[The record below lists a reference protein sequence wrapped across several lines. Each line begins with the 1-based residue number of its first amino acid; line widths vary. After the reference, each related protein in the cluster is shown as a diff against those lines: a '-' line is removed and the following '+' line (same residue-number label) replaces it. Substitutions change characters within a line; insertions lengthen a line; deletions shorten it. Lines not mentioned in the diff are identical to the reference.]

1 MRSGFL
7 FTFAGMDWMALI
19 PIAIALLLIGFFSGI
34 ELVFISANKLSIELR
49 KKQGTYGGRTWS
61 YFLETPARFIITIL
75 IITNILVVIYGLLG
89 STVLNSVWQ
98 YLSID
103 NQYII
108 IAAETLIATIVLVFF
123 QSVFKSII
131 QASGNSITSGVF
143 FSFCVK
149 IFYSLFSWLAKYFVS
164 LSEWVLK
171 YLFNVKIQNK
181 TQSFSRMDLDH
192 YVQQLNMTDSDENIE
207 MNHEIFENVLS
218 LSETRIRECLIPR
231 KEVVAVDVNST
242 IEQLKEKFIETKL
255 SKLVVYENN
264 IDNVQGY
271 IHQLDLFKN
280 PQDLRSVLL
289 PIPVIPVSMNA
300 SDLINKFTK
309 ERKSIAWVID
319 EFGGTAGIVTMEDLL
334 EEIFGDIYDE
344 YDVQEEF
351 VDKQIATNE
360 YLLSGR
366 LELDDLEE
374 KYKLNFRKTEETETL
389 SGYII
394 NLHESIPRERDRIII
409 DDFQFDILK
418 VSQTRI
424 ETVKLKVLR

>member
-49 KKQGTYGGRTWS
+49 RKQGTYGGKTWS

-89 STVLNSVWQ
+89 SAVLNSVWQ
-98 YLSID
+98 YLSLD

-123 QSVFKSII
+123 QSVFKSMI
-131 QASGNSITSGVF
+131 QASGNSITSGAF

-149 IFYSLFSWLAKYFVS
+149 IFYSLFSWLAKYVVS
-164 LSEWVLK
+164 LSEWILK
-171 YLFNVKIQNK
+171 YIFNVKIQNK

-192 YVQQLNMTDSDENIE
+192 YVQQLNMTDSDENLE

-231 KEVVAVDVNST
+231 KEVVAMDVNSS

-271 IHQLDLFKN
+271 VHQLDLFKN

-374 KYKLNFRKTEETETL
+374 KYKLNFRKTEDTETL

>member
-1 MRSGFL
+1 
-7 FTFAGMDWMALI
+7 MDWMALI

-49 KKQGTYGGRTWS
+49 KKQGNYGGKTWS
-61 YFLETPARFIITIL
+61 YFLETPTRFIITIL

-89 STVLNSVWQ
+89 SAVLDSVWQ
-98 YLSID
+98 YWSID
-103 NQYII
+103 NPYII
-108 IAAETLIATIVLVFF
+108 IATETLIATIVLVFF
-123 QSVFKSII
+123 QSVFKTIL
-131 QASGNSITSGVF
+131 QGNGNSITSGVF
-143 FSFCVK
+143 FSFCIK

-164 LSEWVLK
+164 LSEWILK

-192 YVQQLNMTDSDENIE
+192 YVQQLNMTDSDENLE

-231 KEVVAVDVNST
+231 KEVVAMDINST
-242 IEQLKEKFIETKL
+242 IVQLKEKFIETKL

-271 IHQLDLFKN
+271 VHQLDLFKN
-280 PQDLRSVLL
+280 PADLRSVLL

-374 KYKLNFRKTEETETL
+374 KYKLNFRKTEDTETL